1 MEVKEANDGQAS
13 RSLSKGEESSAIPI
27 LLERASL
34 IGWVA
39 ECLSAWTIWIP
50 LATPSTCEIDESDDH
65 VSWHKYLVQFLSLI
79 LIHVLWHYNSSYCY
93 CCSHAFRETNSL
105 RRTMQIV
112 ERSLLHGGPK
122 AGSPLSQGPRPTFVK
137 TLYTLS
143 VLLKPT
149 SPNSL
154 NLVWKVLK
162 RATVRLQPWFIIR
175 RVSWLYIVAYTSG
188 CHKDYK
194 GDWLRGGL
202 LHSFWRREILVW
214 NLVFISPGGQFGPRY
229 VIPMATRHIVQS
241 SLKVQDGVSFF
252 KKEWAWPVPSSLI
265 TSLIGPFE
273 CLLCDII
280 QIYSHLI
287 FRPTPWSGL

>member
-1 MEVKEANDGQAS
+1 MISSQLVYVAANGIIS
-13 RSLSKGEESSAIPI
+13 
-27 LLERASL
+27 
-34 IGWVA
+34 
-39 ECLSAWTIWIP
+39 
-50 LATPSTCEIDESDDH
+50 
-65 VSWHKYLVQFLSLI
+65 FLSWQSHLPLCRYVI
-79 LIHVLWHYNSSYCY
+79 CSSFIFACVTPK
-93 CCSHAFRETNSL
+93 CSGKHSL
-105 RRTMQIV
+105 RRTAWIV
-112 ERSLLHGGPK
+112 ECNLLRWRVW
-122 AGSPLSQGPRPTFVK
+122 GSFLFSQGPQSTFVK

-154 NLVWKVLK
+154 NLGWKVLK

-175 RVSWLYIVAYTSG
+175 RVSWLYIMAYTSG

-194 GDWLRGGL
+194 GDWLHRGL

-252 KKEWAWPVPSSLI
+252 KKEWARPVPFLSHYFSDWSFWMLI
-265 TSLIGPFE
+265 V
-273 CLLCDII
+273 
-280 QIYSHLI
+280 
-287 FRPTPWSGL
+287 W